1 MRKKQ
6 FLALLLAG
14 TLAASMVPVAF
25 VQAESTEETAV
36 VTEVTE
42 ETLPEEEGVPEE
54 KEVPEEAPTEETP
67 TEQTPTEAADPDQ
80 AVPSESP
87 AAEQP
92 EEDVPAAEPTEET
105 TPEEQPAAEPEV
117 ADSFTEE
124 SEEEEKPV
132 DEDENKNKVYILSD
146 GIMTEQAS
154 LADAIAGVEE
164 ISGEITADTQPTQII
179 ITGTVEMTAP
189 IVIQNKYISISAGTE
204 GAELRRSGFD
214 GDMFT
219 VKANSALEFAFAR
232 SGEDDSAEVYGLT
245 VSGNPDTLSNGSIV
259 FVEAGGYLGI
269 AQAVTLTGNYSSV
282 NGSAI
287 RNEGGK
293 IAIFGGSVTGN
304 RTSAGVPDG
313 AAVYNTGELD
323 LTGTIYIAGNETD
336 VPGQEDANVLLSGEN
351 AKIVLLGELT
361 SSKVL
366 FTADGSLLDRQVIYL
381 GNSGM
386 TMEAALS
393 QVQYSETVNY
403 TVDADGI
410 LRSRKADPVPTPVPT
425 STPTPVPTTAPM
437 TIKEVNTSW
446 SKLDRNAAEVT
457 FHSNKAGYYYAT
469 WAVRDAGVPAC
480 DKSKGVK
487 LPANTN
493 VTAYV
498 DGFDPDKSINVY
510 IYAWASDNED
520 AVSNLVIPLSDAS
533 RPAKVE
539 EPTVTPT
546 GTPVPTVTTRAPYT
560 PKVSES
566 TVKGL
571 EEPLAFYPG
580 KTYSFTVTGAGSDN
594 ADPVKGDVKWVPLY
608 WSSYSKPTTSQRQ
621 SIGTIGHKTGIQ
633 RAATFNMYIFCQK
646 YVYDGTQWQPTDVV
660 ESFTYKFQ
668 SKAIQFTTTP
678 TPSITP
684 SGYNSSGEPIYGN
697 GDDNSDGDGSGV
709 DDPEVKDGEDE
720 DTGATSTSANA
731 QTADN
736 SPIGAMMMLAS
747 LSLLA
752 GGYVIVRKRKKA

>member
-14 TLAASMVPVAF
+14 TLTVSMAPVAF
-25 VQAESTEETAV
+25 VQAEAIEEAGVASEMAEEISAAEEPSQAETPAEEPGEASPEETPAETQPSEETAAGGPSGAE
-36 VTEVTE
+36 TQPAGSPETADAFIEAGEAEV
-42 ETLPEEEGVPEE
+42 
-54 KEVPEEAPTEETP
+54 
-67 TEQTPTEAADPDQ
+67 
-80 AVPSESP
+80 SP
-87 AAEQP
+87 ADG
-92 EEDVPAAEPTEET
+92 EED
-105 TPEEQPAAEPEV
+105 TP
-117 ADSFTEE
+117 
-124 SEEEEKPV
+124 
-132 DEDENKNKVYILSD
+132 KVYILSD

-154 LADAIAGVEE
+154 LADAIANAGD
-164 ISGEITADTQPTQII
+164 ISGEIASDTQPTQIVV
-179 ITGTVEMTAP
+179 TGTVELTAP
-189 IVIQNKYISISAGTE
+189 VVIQNKYISISAGET
-204 GAELRRSGFD
+204 GAEIRRSGFE

-219 VKANSALEFAFAR
+219 VEANSALEFALTR
-232 SGEDDSAEVYGLT
+232 SGEEESADVYGLT
-245 VSGNPDTLSNGSIV
+245 VSGDSGAVSAGSIV
-259 FVEAGGYLGI
+259 AVKAGGYLGI

-293 IAIFGGSVTGN
+293 VALFGGNISGN
-304 RTSAGVPDG
+304 RTSAANG

-323 LTGTIYIAGNETD
+323 LIGTVYVADNASDAE
-336 VPGQEDANVLLSGEN
+336 GQEDANVLLSGEN

>member
-14 TLAASMVPVAF
+14 TLTVSMAPVAF
-25 VQAESTEETAV
+25 VQAEAIEEAGVASEMAEEIPAAEEPSQAETPAEEPGEASPEETPAETQPSEETAAGG
-36 VTEVTE
+36 
-42 ETLPEEEGVPEE
+42 PSG
-54 KEVPEEAPTEETP
+54 
-67 TEQTPTEAADPDQ
+67 EAAEIQPAGSPETAD
-80 AVPSESP
+80 AFIEAGEAEVSP
-87 AAEQP
+87 ADG
-92 EEDVPAAEPTEET
+92 EED
-105 TPEEQPAAEPEV
+105 TP
-117 ADSFTEE
+117 
-124 SEEEEKPV
+124 
-132 DEDENKNKVYILSD
+132 KVYILSD

-154 LADAIAGVEE
+154 LADAIANAGE
-164 ISGEITADTQPTQII
+164 ISGEIASDTQPTQIVV
-179 ITGTVEMTAP
+179 TGIVELTAP
-189 IVIQNKYISISAGTE
+189 VVIQNKYISISAGET
-204 GAELRRSGFD
+204 GAEIRRSGFE

-219 VKANSALEFAFAR
+219 VEANSALEFALTR
-232 SGEDDSAEVYGLT
+232 SGEEESADVYGLT
-245 VSGNPDTLSNGSIV
+245 VSGDSGAVSAGSIV
-259 FVEAGGYLGI
+259 AVKAGGYLGI

-293 IAIFGGSVTGN
+293 VALFGGNISGN
-304 RTSAGVPDG
+304 RTSAANG

-323 LTGTIYIAGNETD
+323 LIGTVYVADNASDAE
-336 VPGQEDANVLLSGEN
+336 GQEDANVLLSGEN
-351 AKIVLLGELT
+351 AKIVLLGGLS

-366 FTADGSLLDRQVIYL
+366 FTADSALVDKQVIF
-381 GNSGM
+381 GESSGM
-386 TMEAALS
+386 AMADILS

-403 TVDADGI
+403 KVDADGF
-410 LRSRKADPVPTPVPT
+410 LRAKSDPEPEPTPVPT
-425 STPTPVPTTAPM
+425 VIPM

-446 SKLDRNAAEVT
+446 NKLDRNAAEVT
-457 FHSNKAGYYYAT
+457 FQSNKAGYYYAT
-469 WAVRDAGVPAC
+469 WAARDEGVPAC

-510 IYAWASDNED
+510 VYAWSAENED
-520 AVSNLVIPLSDAS
+520 DMSNLIIQLSDAS
-533 RPAKVE
+533 RPAKEE

-546 GTPVPTVTTRAPYT
+546 PTTRAPYQ
-560 PKVSES
+560 PSVSQS
-566 TVKGL
+566 TVQGL
-571 EEPLAFYPG
+571 EQPLAFYPG
-580 KTYSFTVTGAGSDN
+580 KTYSFTVTGAGTEN
-594 ADPVKGDVKWVPLY
+594 TDPVKDDVKWVPLY

-660 ESFTYKFQ
+660 ESFTYQFKSQ
-668 SKAIQFTTTP
+668 AIEFTTSPVP
-678 TPSITP
+678 TITP
-684 SGYNSSGEPIYGN
+684 SGYDSSGNPIYGT
-697 GDDNSDGDGSGV
+697 DGDGTNV
-709 DDPEVKDGEDE
+709 DDPENKDGENAE
-720 DTGATSTSANA
+720 TGVTSTSANA
-731 QTADN
+731 KTADN

>member
-14 TLAASMVPVAF
+14 TLTVSMAPVAF
-25 VQAESTEETAV
+25 VQAEAIEEAGVASEMAEEISAAEEPSQAETPAEEPGEASPEETPAETQPSEETAAGG
-36 VTEVTE
+36 
-42 ETLPEEEGVPEE
+42 PSG
-54 KEVPEEAPTEETP
+54 
-67 TEQTPTEAADPDQ
+67 EAAEIQPAGSPETAD
-80 AVPSESP
+80 AFIEAGEAEVSP
-87 AAEQP
+87 ADG
-92 EEDVPAAEPTEET
+92 EED
-105 TPEEQPAAEPEV
+105 TP
-117 ADSFTEE
+117 
-124 SEEEEKPV
+124 
-132 DEDENKNKVYILSD
+132 KVYILSD

-154 LADAIAGVEE
+154 LADAIANAGE
-164 ISGEITADTQPTQII
+164 ISGEIASDTQPTQIVV
-179 ITGTVEMTAP
+179 TGTVELTAP
-189 IVIQNKYISISAGTE
+189 VVIQNKYISISAGET
-204 GAELRRSGFD
+204 GAEIRRSGFE

-219 VKANSALEFAFAR
+219 VEANSALEFALTR
-232 SGEDDSAEVYGLT
+232 SGEEESADVYGLT
-245 VSGNPDTLSNGSIV
+245 VSGDSGAVSAGSIV
-259 FVEAGGYLGI
+259 AVKAGGYLGI

-293 IAIFGGSVTGN
+293 VALFGGNISGN
-304 RTSAGVPDG
+304 RTSAANG

-323 LTGTIYIAGNETD
+323 LIGTVYVADNASDAE
-336 VPGQEDANVLLSGEN
+336 GQEDANVLLSGEN
-351 AKIVLLGELT
+351 AKIVLLGGLS

-366 FTADGSLLDRQVIYL
+366 FTADSALVDKQVIF
-381 GNSGM
+381 GESSGM
-386 TMEAALS
+386 AMADILS

-403 TVDADGI
+403 KVDADGF
-410 LRSRKADPVPTPVPT
+410 LRAKGDPEPEPTPVPT
-425 STPTPVPTTAPM
+425 VIPM

-446 SKLDRNAAEVT
+446 NKLDRNAAEVT
-457 FHSNKAGYYYAT
+457 FQSNKAGYYYAT
-469 WAVRDAGVPAC
+469 WAARDEGVPAC

-510 IYAWASDNED
+510 VYAWSAENED
-520 AVSNLVIPLSDAS
+520 DMSNLIIQLSDAS
-533 RPAKVE
+533 RPAKEE

-546 GTPVPTVTTRAPYT
+546 PTTRAPYQ
-560 PKVSES
+560 PSVSQS
-566 TVKGL
+566 TVQGL
-571 EEPLAFYPG
+571 EQPLAFYPG
-580 KTYSFTVTGAGSDN
+580 KTYSFTVTGAGTEN
-594 ADPVKGDVKWVPLY
+594 TDPVKDDVKWVPLY

-660 ESFTYKFQ
+660 ESFTYQFKSQ
-668 SKAIQFTTTP
+668 AIEFTTSPVP
-678 TPSITP
+678 TITP
-684 SGYNSSGEPIYGN
+684 SGYDSSGNPIYGT
-697 GDDNSDGDGSGV
+697 DGDGTNV
-709 DDPEVKDGEDE
+709 DDPENKDGENAE
-720 DTGATSTSANA
+720 TGVTSTSANA
-731 QTADN
+731 KTADN

>member
-14 TLAASMVPVAF
+14 TLTVSMAPVAF
-25 VQAESTEETAV
+25 VQAEAI
-36 VTEVTE
+36 
-42 ETLPEEEGVPEE
+42 
-54 KEVPEEAPTEETP
+54 EEAGVASEMAEEISAAEEPSQAETPAEEPGEASPEETP
-67 TEQTPTEAADPDQ
+67 AETQ
-80 AVPSESP
+80 PS
-87 AAEQP
+87 
-92 EEDVPAAEPTEET
+92 EET
-105 TPEEQPAAEPEV
+105 TAGGPSGEAAETQPAGSPETADAFIEAGEAEVSP
-117 ADSFTEE
+117 ADGEE
-124 SEEEEKPV
+124 DTP
-132 DEDENKNKVYILSD
+132 KVYILSD

-154 LADAIAGVEE
+154 LADAIANAGG
-164 ISGEITADTQPTQII
+164 ISGEIASDTQPTQIVV
-179 ITGTVEMTAP
+179 TGTVELTAP
-189 IVIQNKYISISAGTE
+189 VVIQNKYISISAGET
-204 GAELRRSGFD
+204 GAEIRRSGFE

-219 VKANSALEFAFAR
+219 VEANSALEFALTR
-232 SGEDDSAEVYGLT
+232 SGEEESADVYGLT
-245 VSGNPDTLSNGSIV
+245 VSGDSGAVSAGSIV
-259 FVEAGGYLGI
+259 AVKAGGYLGI

-293 IAIFGGSVTGN
+293 VALFGGNISGN
-304 RTSAGVPDG
+304 RTSAANG

-323 LTGTIYIAGNETD
+323 LIGTVYVADNASDAE
-336 VPGQEDANVLLSGEN
+336 GQEDANVLLSGEN
-351 AKIVLLGELT
+351 AKIVLLGGLS

-366 FTADGSLLDRQVIYL
+366 FTADSALVDKQVIF
-381 GNSGM
+381 GESSGM
-386 TMEAALS
+386 AMADILS

-403 TVDADGI
+403 KVDADGF
-410 LRSRKADPVPTPVPT
+410 LRAKSDPEPEPTPVPT
-425 STPTPVPTTAPM
+425 VIPM

-446 SKLDRNAAEVT
+446 NKLDRNAAEVT
-457 FHSNKAGYYYAT
+457 FQSNKAGYYYAT
-469 WAVRDAGVPAC
+469 WAARDEGVPAC

-510 IYAWASDNED
+510 VYAWSAENED
-520 AVSNLVIPLSDAS
+520 DMSNLIIQLSDAS
-533 RPAKVE
+533 RPAKEE

-546 GTPVPTVTTRAPYT
+546 PTTRAPYQ
-560 PKVSES
+560 PSVSQS
-566 TVKGL
+566 TVQGL
-571 EEPLAFYPG
+571 EQPLAFYPG
-580 KTYSFTVTGAGSDN
+580 KTYSFTVTGAGTEN
-594 ADPVKGDVKWVPLY
+594 TDPVKDDVKWVPLY

-660 ESFTYKFQ
+660 ESFTYQFKSQ
-668 SKAIQFTTTP
+668 AIEFTTSPVP
-678 TPSITP
+678 TITP
-684 SGYNSSGEPIYGN
+684 SGYDSSGNPIYGT
-697 GDDNSDGDGSGV
+697 DGDGTNV
-709 DDPEVKDGEDE
+709 DDPENKDGENAE
-720 DTGATSTSANA
+720 TGVTSTSANA
-731 QTADN
+731 KTADN

>member
-14 TLAASMVPVAF
+14 TLTVSMAPVAF
-25 VQAESTEETAV
+25 VQAEAI
-36 VTEVTE
+36 
-42 ETLPEEEGVPEE
+42 
-54 KEVPEEAPTEETP
+54 EEAGVASEMAEEISAAEEPSQAETPAEEPGEASPEETP
-67 TEQTPTEAADPDQ
+67 AEIQ
-80 AVPSESP
+80 PS
-87 AAEQP
+87 
-92 EEDVPAAEPTEET
+92 EET
-105 TPEEQPAAEPEV
+105 TAGGPSGEAAETQPAGSPETADAFIEAGEAEVSP
-117 ADSFTEE
+117 ADGEE
-124 SEEEEKPV
+124 DTP
-132 DEDENKNKVYILSD
+132 KVYILSD

-154 LADAIAGVEE
+154 LADAIANAGG
-164 ISGEITADTQPTQII
+164 ISGEIASDTQPTQIVV
-179 ITGTVEMTAP
+179 TGTVELTAP
-189 IVIQNKYISISAGTE
+189 VVIQNKYISISAGET
-204 GAELRRSGFD
+204 GAEIRRSGFE

-219 VKANSALEFAFAR
+219 VEANSALEFALTR
-232 SGEDDSAEVYGLT
+232 SGEEESADVYGLT
-245 VSGNPDTLSNGSIV
+245 VSGDSGAVSAGSIV
-259 FVEAGGYLGI
+259 AVKAGGYLGI

-293 IAIFGGSVTGN
+293 VALFGGNISGN
-304 RTSAGVPDG
+304 RTSAANG

-323 LTGTIYIAGNETD
+323 LIGTVYVADNASDAE
-336 VPGQEDANVLLSGEN
+336 GQEDANVLLSGEN
-351 AKIVLLGELT
+351 AKIVLLGGLS

-366 FTADGSLLDRQVIYL
+366 FTADSALVDKQVIF
-381 GNSGM
+381 GESSGM
-386 TMEAALS
+386 AMADILS

-403 TVDADGI
+403 KVDADGF
-410 LRSRKADPVPTPVPT
+410 LRAKSDPEPEPTPVPT
-425 STPTPVPTTAPM
+425 VIPM

-446 SKLDRNAAEVT
+446 NKLDRNAAEVT

-469 WAVRDAGVPAC
+469 WAARDEGVPAC

-510 IYAWASDNED
+510 VYAWSAENED
-520 AVSNLVIPLSDAS
+520 DMSNLIIQLSDAS
-533 RPAKVE
+533 RPAKEE

-546 GTPVPTVTTRAPYT
+546 PTTRAPYQ
-560 PKVSES
+560 PSVSQS
-566 TVKGL
+566 TVNGL
-571 EEPLAFYPG
+571 EQPLAFYPG
-580 KTYSFTVTGAGSDN
+580 KTYSFTVTGAGTEN
-594 ADPVKGDVKWVPLY
+594 TDPVKDDVKWVPLY

-660 ESFTYKFQ
+660 ESFTYQFKSQ
-668 SKAIQFTTTP
+668 AIEFTTSPVP
-678 TPSITP
+678 TITP
-684 SGYNSSGEPIYGN
+684 SGYDSSGNPIYGT
-697 GDDNSDGDGSGV
+697 DGDGTNV
-709 DDPEVKDGEDE
+709 DDPENKDGENAE
-720 DTGATSTSANA
+720 TGVTSTSANA
-731 QTADN
+731 KTADN

>member
-14 TLAASMVPVAF
+14 TLTVSMAPVAF
-25 VQAESTEETAV
+25 VQAEAIEEAGVASEMAEEISAAEEPSQAETPAEEPGEASPEETPAETQPSEETAAGG
-36 VTEVTE
+36 
-42 ETLPEEEGVPEE
+42 PSG
-54 KEVPEEAPTEETP
+54 
-67 TEQTPTEAADPDQ
+67 EAAETQPAGSPETAD
-80 AVPSESP
+80 AFIEAGEAEVSP
-87 AAEQP
+87 ADG
-92 EEDVPAAEPTEET
+92 EED
-105 TPEEQPAAEPEV
+105 TP
-117 ADSFTEE
+117 
-124 SEEEEKPV
+124 
-132 DEDENKNKVYILSD
+132 KVYILSD

-154 LADAIAGVEE
+154 LADAIANAGD
-164 ISGEITADTQPTQII
+164 ISGEIASDTQPTQIVV
-179 ITGTVEMTAP
+179 TGTVELTAP
-189 IVIQNKYISISAGTE
+189 VVIQNKYISISAGET
-204 GAELRRSGFD
+204 GAEIRRSGFE

-219 VKANSALEFAFAR
+219 VEANSALEFALTR
-232 SGEDDSAEVYGLT
+232 SGEEESADVYGLT
-245 VSGNPDTLSNGSIV
+245 VSGDSGAVSAGSIV
-259 FVEAGGYLGI
+259 AVKAGGYLGI

-293 IAIFGGSVTGN
+293 VALFGGNISGN
-304 RTSAGVPDG
+304 RTSAANG

-323 LTGTIYIAGNETD
+323 LIGTVYVADNASDAE
-336 VPGQEDANVLLSGEN
+336 GQEDANVLLSGEN
-351 AKIVLLGELT
+351 AKIVLLGGLS

-366 FTADGSLLDRQVIYL
+366 FTADSALVDKQVIF
-381 GNSGM
+381 GESSGM
-386 TMEAALS
+386 AMADILS

-403 TVDADGI
+403 KVDADGF
-410 LRSRKADPVPTPVPT
+410 LRAKGDPEPEPTPVPT
-425 STPTPVPTTAPM
+425 VIPM

-446 SKLDRNAAEVT
+446 NKLDRNAAEVT
-457 FHSNKAGYYYAT
+457 FQSNKAGYYYAT
-469 WAVRDAGVPAC
+469 WAARDEGVPAC

-510 IYAWASDNED
+510 VYAWSAENED
-520 AVSNLVIPLSDAS
+520 DMSNLIIQLSDAS
-533 RPAKVE
+533 RPAKEE

-546 GTPVPTVTTRAPYT
+546 PTTRAPYQ
-560 PKVSES
+560 PSVSQS
-566 TVKGL
+566 TVQGL
-571 EEPLAFYPG
+571 EQPLAFYPG
-580 KTYSFTVTGAGSDN
+580 KTYSFTVTGAGTEN
-594 ADPVKGDVKWVPLY
+594 TDPVKDDVKWVPLY

-660 ESFTYKFQ
+660 ESFTYQFKSQ
-668 SKAIQFTTTP
+668 AIEFTTSPVP
-678 TPSITP
+678 TITP
-684 SGYNSSGEPIYGN
+684 SGYDSSGNPIYGT
-697 GDDNSDGDGSGV
+697 DGDGTNV
-709 DDPEVKDGEDE
+709 DDPENKDGENAE
-720 DTGATSTSANA
+720 TGVTSTSANA
-731 QTADN
+731 KTADN

>member
-14 TLAASMVPVAF
+14 TLTVSMAPVAF
-25 VQAESTEETAV
+25 VQAEAI
-36 VTEVTE
+36 
-42 ETLPEEEGVPEE
+42 
-54 KEVPEEAPTEETP
+54 EEAGVASEMAEEISAAEEPSQAETPAEEPGEASPEETP
-67 TEQTPTEAADPDQ
+67 AETQ
-80 AVPSESP
+80 PS
-87 AAEQP
+87 
-92 EEDVPAAEPTEET
+92 EET
-105 TPEEQPAAEPEV
+105 TAGGPSGEAAETQPAGSPETADAFIEAGEAEVSP
-117 ADSFTEE
+117 ADGEE
-124 SEEEEKPV
+124 DTP
-132 DEDENKNKVYILSD
+132 KVYILSD

-154 LADAIAGVEE
+154 LADAIANAGV
-164 ISGEITADTQPTQII
+164 ISGEIASDTQPTQIVV
-179 ITGTVEMTAP
+179 TGTVELTAP
-189 IVIQNKYISISAGTE
+189 VVIQNKYISISAGET
-204 GAELRRSGFD
+204 GAEIRRSGFE

-219 VKANSALEFAFAR
+219 VEANSALEFALTR
-232 SGEDDSAEVYGLT
+232 SGEEESADVYGLT
-245 VSGNPDTLSNGSIV
+245 VSGDSGAVSAGSIV
-259 FVEAGGYLGI
+259 AVKAGGYLGI

-293 IAIFGGSVTGN
+293 VALFGGNISGN
-304 RTSAGVPDG
+304 RTSAANG

-323 LTGTIYIAGNETD
+323 LIGTVYVADNASDAE
-336 VPGQEDANVLLSGEN
+336 GQEDANVLLSGEN
-351 AKIVLLGELT
+351 AKIVLLGGLS

-366 FTADGSLLDRQVIYL
+366 FTADSALVDKQVIF
-381 GNSGM
+381 GESSGM
-386 TMEAALS
+386 AMADILS

-403 TVDADGI
+403 KVDADGF
-410 LRSRKADPVPTPVPT
+410 LRAKGDPEPEPTPVPT
-425 STPTPVPTTAPM
+425 VIPM

-446 SKLDRNAAEVT
+446 NKLDRNAAEVT
-457 FHSNKAGYYYAT
+457 FQSNKAGYYYAT
-469 WAVRDAGVPAC
+469 WAARDEGVPAC

-510 IYAWASDNED
+510 VYAWSAENED
-520 AVSNLVIPLSDAS
+520 DMSNLIIQLSDAS
-533 RPAKVE
+533 RPAKEE

-546 GTPVPTVTTRAPYT
+546 PTTRAPYQ
-560 PKVSES
+560 PSVSQS
-566 TVKGL
+566 TVQGL
-571 EEPLAFYPG
+571 EQPLAFYPG
-580 KTYSFTVTGAGSDN
+580 KTYSFTVTGAGTEN
-594 ADPVKGDVKWVPLY
+594 TDPVKDDVKWVPLY

-660 ESFTYKFQ
+660 ESFTYQFKSQ
-668 SKAIQFTTTP
+668 AIEFTTSPVP
-678 TPSITP
+678 TITP
-684 SGYNSSGEPIYGN
+684 SGYDSSGNPIYGT
-697 GDDNSDGDGSGV
+697 DGDGTNV
-709 DDPEVKDGEDE
+709 DDPENKDGENAE
-720 DTGATSTSANA
+720 TGVTSTSANA
-731 QTADN
+731 KTADN

>member
-14 TLAASMVPVAF
+14 TLTVSMAPVAF
-25 VQAESTEETAV
+25 VQAEAI
-36 VTEVTE
+36 
-42 ETLPEEEGVPEE
+42 
-54 KEVPEEAPTEETP
+54 EEAGVASEMAEEIPAAEEPSQAETPAEEPGEASPEETP
-67 TEQTPTEAADPDQ
+67 AETQ
-80 AVPSESP
+80 PS
-87 AAEQP
+87 
-92 EEDVPAAEPTEET
+92 EET
-105 TPEEQPAAEPEV
+105 TAGGPSGEAAETQPAGSPETADAFIEAGEAEVSP
-117 ADSFTEE
+117 ADGEE
-124 SEEEEKPV
+124 DTP
-132 DEDENKNKVYILSD
+132 KVYILSD

-154 LADAIAGVEE
+154 LADAIANAGG
-164 ISGEITADTQPTQII
+164 ISGEIASDTQPTQIVV
-179 ITGTVEMTAP
+179 TGTVELTAP
-189 IVIQNKYISISAGTE
+189 VVIQNKYISISAGET
-204 GAELRRSGFD
+204 GAEIRRSGFE

-219 VKANSALEFAFAR
+219 VEANSALEFALTR
-232 SGEDDSAEVYGLT
+232 SGEEESADVYGLT
-245 VSGNPDTLSNGSIV
+245 VSGDSGAVSAGSIV
-259 FVEAGGYLGI
+259 AVKAGGYLGI

-293 IAIFGGSVTGN
+293 VALFGGNISGN
-304 RTSAGVPDG
+304 RTSAANG

-323 LTGTIYIAGNETD
+323 LIGTVYVADNASDAE
-336 VPGQEDANVLLSGEN
+336 GQEDANVLLSGEN
-351 AKIVLLGELT
+351 AKIVLLGGLS

-366 FTADGSLLDRQVIYL
+366 FTADSALVDKQVIF
-381 GNSGM
+381 GESSGM
-386 TMEAALS
+386 AMADILS

-403 TVDADGI
+403 KVDADGF
-410 LRSRKADPVPTPVPT
+410 LRAKSDPEPEPTPVPT
-425 STPTPVPTTAPM
+425 VIPM

-446 SKLDRNAAEVT
+446 NKLDRNAAEVT
-457 FHSNKAGYYYAT
+457 FQSNKAGYYYAT
-469 WAVRDAGVPAC
+469 WAARDEGVPAC

-510 IYAWASDNED
+510 VYAWSAENED
-520 AVSNLVIPLSDAS
+520 DMSNLIIQLSDAS
-533 RPAKVE
+533 RPAKEE

-546 GTPVPTVTTRAPYT
+546 PTTRAPYQ
-560 PKVSES
+560 PSVSQS
-566 TVKGL
+566 TVQGL
-571 EEPLAFYPG
+571 EQPLAFYPG
-580 KTYSFTVTGAGSDN
+580 KTYSFTVTGAGTEN
-594 ADPVKGDVKWVPLY
+594 TDPVKDDVKWVPLY

-660 ESFTYKFQ
+660 ESFTYQFKSQ
-668 SKAIQFTTTP
+668 AIEFTTSPVP
-678 TPSITP
+678 TITP
-684 SGYNSSGEPIYGN
+684 SGYDSSGNPIYGT
-697 GDDNSDGDGSGV
+697 DGDGTNV
-709 DDPEVKDGEDE
+709 DDPENKDGENAE
-720 DTGATSTSANA
+720 TGVTSTSANA
-731 QTADN
+731 KTADN

>member
-14 TLAASMVPVAF
+14 TLTVSMAPVAF
-25 VQAESTEETAV
+25 VQAEAIEEAGVASEMAEEISAAEEPSQAETPAEEPGEASPEETPAETQPSEETAAGG
-36 VTEVTE
+36 
-42 ETLPEEEGVPEE
+42 PSG
-54 KEVPEEAPTEETP
+54 
-67 TEQTPTEAADPDQ
+67 EAAETQPAGSPETAD
-80 AVPSESP
+80 AFIEAGEAEVSP
-87 AAEQP
+87 ADG
-92 EEDVPAAEPTEET
+92 EED
-105 TPEEQPAAEPEV
+105 TP
-117 ADSFTEE
+117 
-124 SEEEEKPV
+124 
-132 DEDENKNKVYILSD
+132 KVYILSD

-154 LADAIAGVEE
+154 LADAIANAGG
-164 ISGEITADTQPTQII
+164 ISGEIASDTQPTQIVV
-179 ITGTVEMTAP
+179 TGTVELTAP
-189 IVIQNKYISISAGTE
+189 VVIQNKYISISAGET
-204 GAELRRSGFD
+204 GAEIRRSGFE

-219 VKANSALEFAFAR
+219 VEANSALEFALTR
-232 SGEDDSAEVYGLT
+232 SGEEESADVYGLT
-245 VSGNPDTLSNGSIV
+245 VSGDSGAVSAGSIV
-259 FVEAGGYLGI
+259 AVKAGGYLGI

-293 IAIFGGSVTGN
+293 VALFGGNISGN
-304 RTSAGVPDG
+304 RTSAANG

-323 LTGTIYIAGNETD
+323 LIGTVYVADNASDAE
-336 VPGQEDANVLLSGEN
+336 GQEDANVLLSGEN
-351 AKIVLLGELT
+351 AKIVLLGGLS

-366 FTADGSLLDRQVIYL
+366 FTADSALVDKQVIF
-381 GNSGM
+381 GESSGM
-386 TMEAALS
+386 AMADILS

-403 TVDADGI
+403 KVDADGF
-410 LRSRKADPVPTPVPT
+410 LRAKSDPEPEPTPVPT
-425 STPTPVPTTAPM
+425 VIPM

-446 SKLDRNAAEVT
+446 NKLDRNAAEVT
-457 FHSNKAGYYYAT
+457 FQSNKAGYYYAT
-469 WAVRDAGVPAC
+469 WAARDEGVPAC

-510 IYAWASDNED
+510 VYAWSAENED
-520 AVSNLVIPLSDAS
+520 DMSNLIIQLSDAS
-533 RPAKVE
+533 RPAKEE

-546 GTPVPTVTTRAPYT
+546 PTTRAPYQ
-560 PKVSES
+560 PSVSQS
-566 TVKGL
+566 TVQGL
-571 EEPLAFYPG
+571 EQPLAFYPG
-580 KTYSFTVTGAGSDN
+580 KTYSFTVTGAGTEN
-594 ADPVKGDVKWVPLY
+594 TDPVKDDVKWVPLY

-660 ESFTYKFQ
+660 ESFTYQFKSQ
-668 SKAIQFTTTP
+668 AIEFTTSPVP
-678 TPSITP
+678 TITP
-684 SGYNSSGEPIYGN
+684 SGYDSSGNPIYGT
-697 GDDNSDGDGSGV
+697 DGDGTNV
-709 DDPEVKDGEDE
+709 DDPENKDGENAE
-720 DTGATSTSANA
+720 TGVTSTSANA
-731 QTADN
+731 KTADN

>member
-14 TLAASMVPVAF
+14 TLTVSMAPVAF
-25 VQAESTEETAV
+25 VQAEAIEEAGVASEMAEEISAAEEPSQAETPAEEPGEASPEETPAETQPSEETAAGG
-36 VTEVTE
+36 
-42 ETLPEEEGVPEE
+42 PSG
-54 KEVPEEAPTEETP
+54 
-67 TEQTPTEAADPDQ
+67 EAAETQPAGSPETAD
-80 AVPSESP
+80 AFIEAGEAEVSP
-87 AAEQP
+87 ADG
-92 EEDVPAAEPTEET
+92 EED
-105 TPEEQPAAEPEV
+105 TP
-117 ADSFTEE
+117 
-124 SEEEEKPV
+124 
-132 DEDENKNKVYILSD
+132 KVYILSD

-154 LADAIAGVEE
+154 LADAIANAGV
-164 ISGEITADTQPTQII
+164 ISGEIASDTQPTQIVV
-179 ITGTVEMTAP
+179 TGTVELTAP
-189 IVIQNKYISISAGTE
+189 VVIQNKYISISAGET
-204 GAELRRSGFD
+204 GAEIRRSGFE

-219 VKANSALEFAFAR
+219 VEANSALEFALTR
-232 SGEDDSAEVYGLT
+232 SGEEESADVYGLT
-245 VSGNPDTLSNGSIV
+245 VSGDSGAVSAGSIV
-259 FVEAGGYLGI
+259 AVKAGGYLGI

-293 IAIFGGSVTGN
+293 VALFGGNISGN
-304 RTSAGVPDG
+304 RTSAANG

-323 LTGTIYIAGNETD
+323 LIGTVYVADNASDAE
-336 VPGQEDANVLLSGEN
+336 GQEDANVLLSGEN
-351 AKIVLLGELT
+351 AKIVLLGGLS

-366 FTADGSLLDRQVIYL
+366 FTADSALVDKQVIF
-381 GNSGM
+381 GESSGM
-386 TMEAALS
+386 AMADILS

-403 TVDADGI
+403 KVDADGF
-410 LRSRKADPVPTPVPT
+410 LRAKGDPEPEPTPVPT
-425 STPTPVPTTAPM
+425 VIPM

-446 SKLDRNAAEVT
+446 NKLDRNAAEVT
-457 FHSNKAGYYYAT
+457 FQSNKAGYYYAT
-469 WAVRDAGVPAC
+469 WAARDEGVPAC

-510 IYAWASDNED
+510 VYAWSAENED
-520 AVSNLVIPLSDAS
+520 DMSNLIIQLSDAS
-533 RPAKVE
+533 RPAKEE

-546 GTPVPTVTTRAPYT
+546 PTTRAPYQ
-560 PKVSES
+560 PSVSQS
-566 TVKGL
+566 TVQGL
-571 EEPLAFYPG
+571 EQPLAFYPG
-580 KTYSFTVTGAGSDN
+580 KTYSFTVTGAGTEN
-594 ADPVKGDVKWVPLY
+594 TDPVKDDVKWVPLY

-660 ESFTYKFQ
+660 ESFTYQFKSQ
-668 SKAIQFTTTP
+668 AIEFTTSPVP
-678 TPSITP
+678 TITP
-684 SGYNSSGEPIYGN
+684 SGYDSSGNPIYGT
-697 GDDNSDGDGSGV
+697 DGDGTNV
-709 DDPEVKDGEDE
+709 DDPENKDGENAE
-720 DTGATSTSANA
+720 TGVTSTSANA
-731 QTADN
+731 KTADN